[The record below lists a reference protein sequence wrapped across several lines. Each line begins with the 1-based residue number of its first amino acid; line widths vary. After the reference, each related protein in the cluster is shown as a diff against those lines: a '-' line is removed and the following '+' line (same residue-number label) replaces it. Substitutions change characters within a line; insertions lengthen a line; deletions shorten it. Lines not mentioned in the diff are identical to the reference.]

1 MVYLL
6 KMVDLSMAMLN
17 NQMVT
22 WVMNPKKVMN
32 SRSLTCPETPH
43 QGLVEASPGQR
54 RNTQKGES
62 DGNLVLYNRIL
73 LKLVK
78 G

>member
-1 MVYLL
+1 MSDEPQ
-6 KMVDLSMAMLN
+6 KGHEFQAPNLSRNA
-17 NQMVT
+17 
-22 WVMNPKKVMN
+22 
-32 SRSLTCPETPH
+32 TP
-43 QGLVEASPGQR
+43 GLVKASPGQR

-62 DGNLVLYNRIL
+62 DGHLVLYNRIL

>member
-1 MVYLL
+1 MGDEPQKGHEFQVPN
-6 KMVDLSMAMLN
+6 LSRNA
-17 NQMVT
+17 
-22 WVMNPKKVMN
+22 
-32 SRSLTCPETPH
+32 TP
-43 QGLVEASPGQR
+43 GLVEASPGQR

-73 LKLVK
+73 LKLVE